1 MDCDPDFF
9 EVTRVIRFH
18 RRSVISIRFRLLA
31 TLLVGSIGLGT
42 AFAQSTQGADEPAS
56 AAQPAAPASKP
67 AATAVKPAAPASKP
81 AAPASKPVTPAKK
94 PAASAKK
101 SAAATTRYKPD
112 RFAGRA
118 GSYYKMVWGVDSL
131 GVKTVESGE
140 VIRFSYRVLDP
151 DKAKTLNDEKA
162 EPSLNDAR
170 AGVSLVVPSLEKVG
184 KLRQVETPEEGK
196 SYWMA
201 FSNKGRL
208 VKRGDRV
215 DVVIGQFHANGLVVD

>member
-1 MDCDPDFF
+1 MDCDPNFY
-9 EVTRVIRFH
+9 EVAHVIRS
-18 RRSVISIRFRLLA
+18 RSRSVISIRFRLLA
-31 TLLVGSIGLGT
+31 TVLAGSISLGA
-42 AFAQSTQGADEPAS
+42 AFAQSNQGADEPAS
-56 AAQPAAPASKP
+56 AAQPAAPAKKP
-67 AATAVKPAAPASKP
+67 AAPANKPAAPASKP
-81 AAPASKPVTPAKK
+81 AAPAKK
-94 PAASAKK
+94 AASAVKPAT
-101 SAAATTRYKPD
+101 AATRYKPD

-118 GSYYKMVWGVDSL
+118 GSYYKLVWGVDSL

-162 EPSLNDAR
+162 EPSLIDPR

-208 VKRGDRV
+208 VKRGDHV
-215 DVVIGQFHANGLVVD
+215 NVVIGQFHATGLVVD

>member
-1 MDCDPDFF
+1 MDCDPDFL
-9 EVTRVIRFH
+9 EVTCVIRFH
-18 RRSVISIRFRLLA
+18 RRSVISIRLRLLA
-31 TLLVGSIGLGT
+31 TVLAGGSIGLGT
-42 AFAQSTQGADEPAS
+42 VFAQSTQSADEAAS
-56 AAQPAAPASKP
+56 AAQPAAPAN
-67 AATAVKPAAPASKP
+67 KPAAPANK
-81 AAPASKPVTPAKK
+81 PAKK

-101 SAAATTRYKPD
+101 SAAAPSRYKPD

-118 GSYYKMVWGVDSL
+118 GSYYKLVWGVDSL

-162 EPSLNDAR
+162 EPSLNDPR

-215 DVVIGQFHANGLVVD
+215 NVVVGQFHADGLVVD